1 MKSRNYQAA
10 LTALIA
16 LSIASSAAAEVTV
29 APWQIHEGNEGI
41 ISHSNP
47 VNGDRS
53 AYSKAQI
60 PAENDAGWA
69 AAPTNSAG
77 DVFIK
82 RKSTLRCRQQL
93 DFTYFQTS
101 VDVPRNTKINSFNV
115 GYDSADDGARIYIFN
130 SEHPNGTYDERA
142 DLVIS
147 QGRNTVGNVDL
158 KDKIAVGANR
168 IVIAQFDD
176 CADGNNLSGI
186 RIRVDGHEIQPEP
199 EATPVQ
205 PAKESGAPATIFEHV
220 DFRGKSQALV
230 EGMNAGPL
238 ALGNDVASSVKVSPC
253 WKVTLYE
260 HGPGRGRTLE
270 LSADDSDLRNSNFND
285 IVSNVLVERDP
296 NCGR

>member
-1 MKSRNYQAA
+1 MNSLKY

-16 LSIASSAAAEVTV
+16 LSFASSAAAQVTV
-29 APWQIHEGNEGI
+29 APWQIHEGNEGVV
-41 ISHSNP
+41 SHSNP

-53 AYSKAQI
+53 AYRKAQI

-69 AAPTNSAG
+69 VAPTNSAG

-82 RKSTLRCRQQL
+82 RRSTLRCREQL

-101 VDVPRNTKINSFNV
+101 VLIPANTKINSFNV
-115 GYDSADDGARIYIFN
+115 AYDSADDGARIYIFN
-130 SEHPNGTYDERA
+130 AANPAGTYDERA

-147 QGRNTVGNVDL
+147 QGRNSVGNVDL

-186 RIRVDGHEIQPEP
+186 RVRVDGQEVQPEP
-199 EATPVQ
+199 AATAAE
-205 PAKESGAPATIFEHV
+205 PAQDRGSPATLFEHV
-220 DFRGKSQALV
+220 NFQGKSQDLV
-230 EGMNAGPL
+230 DGLNAGPL
-238 ALGNDVASSVKVSPC
+238 ALGNDVASSVRVSPC
-253 WKVTLYE
+253 WKVTLFE

-270 LSADDSDLRNSNFND
+270 LSADDSDLRNAGFND